1 MGGDLSGTCQPQ
13 HPNDHSLPG
22 AADGTWVTDVFSGS
36 ADASRNG
43 SYFAGESLNWRII
56 TDAIE
61 RGVPYCDL
69 AGVQLDN
76 PSPKEQS
83 ILRYKAKF
91 GGRLTRVPVINV
103 SLRQR

>member
-1 MGGDLSGTCQPQ
+1 M
-13 HPNDHSLPG
+13 
-22 AADGTWVTDVFSGS
+22 TDVFSGS

-43 SYFAGESLNWRII
+43 SYFAGESLKWRII

-61 RGVPYCDL
+61 CGVPYYDL